1 MKAFGSYALLDTA
14 DILGLNLSQN
24 YYITKIAEF
33 SPEA

>member
-14 DILGLNLSQN
+14 DILGLN